1 MYTCSCVPCVYRVLV
16 NEKEGKILVTG
27 KEEDLRLLEDG
38 WYLVF
43 ESFDWDEAFDFAMGI
58 ADDEIIEWYY
68 EDAVKKKLIT
78 GLSVAT

>member
-1 MYTCSCVPCVYRVLV
+1 M
-16 NEKEGKILVTG
+16 NEKEGRILVTG

-38 WYLVF
+38 WDLVF
-43 ESFDWDEAFDFAMGI
+43 ESFDWDEAFDFAMDM

-68 EDAVKKKLIT
+68 EDAVKKKFVT

>member
-1 MYTCSCVPCVYRVLV
+1 MYRVLV
-16 NEKEGKILVTG
+16 NEKKGRILVTG

-38 WYLVF
+38 WDLVF
-43 ESFDWDEAFDFAMGI
+43 ESFDWDEAFDFAMDM

-68 EDAVKKKLIT
+68 EDAVKKKFVT

>member
-1 MYTCSCVPCVYRVLV
+1 VYRVLV
-16 NEKEGKILVTG
+16 NEKEGRILVTG

-38 WYLVF
+38 WDLVF
-43 ESFDWDEAFDFAMGI
+43 ESFDWEEAFDFAMDM

-68 EDAVKKKLIT
+68 EDAVKKKFVT

>member
-1 MYTCSCVPCVYRVLV
+1 MYRVLV
-16 NEKEGKILVTG
+16 NEKEGRILVTG

-38 WYLVF
+38 WDLVF
-43 ESFDWDEAFDFAMGI
+43 ESFDWDEAFDFAMDM

-68 EDAVKKKLIT
+68 EDAVKKKFVT

>member
-1 MYTCSCVPCVYRVLV
+1 VYRVLV
-16 NEKEGKILVTG
+16 NEKKGRILVTG

-38 WYLVF
+38 WDLVF
-43 ESFDWDEAFDFAMGI
+43 ESFDWDEAFDFAMDM

-68 EDAVKKKLIT
+68 EDAVKKKFVT

>member
-1 MYTCSCVPCVYRVLV
+1 VYRVLV
-16 NEKEGKILVTG
+16 NEKEGRILVTG

-38 WYLVF
+38 WDLVF
-43 ESFDWDEAFDFAMGI
+43 ESFDWDEAFDFAMDM

-68 EDAVKKKLIT
+68 EDAVKKKFVA

>member
-1 MYTCSCVPCVYRVLV
+1 VYRVLV
-16 NEKEGKILVTG
+16 NEKEGRILVTG

-38 WYLVF
+38 WDLVF
-43 ESFDWDEAFDFAMGI
+43 ESFDWDEAFDFAMDM

-68 EDAVKKKLIT
+68 EDAVKKKFVT